1 VTPTEI
7 AWHKSSL
14 CRSTMCVEVG
24 RDGDYHLVR
33 DSKNPGRP
41 ALRFGRKEWIAFLGR
56 IQYGDLAVM

>member
-1 VTPTEI
+1 
-7 AWHKSSL
+7 
-14 CRSTMCVEVG
+14 MCVEVG